1 MNVWLDKHKLEFL
14 KNKTTDPLFSK
25 CPPRLWIKTMQVFI
39 LLLWPVMGCKDR
51 VVVYRT
57 SRCNCIGV
65 MTDEFSTSEE
75 EVLKLWDLVFRG
87 KEVIKRVFAGDSV
100 SVCVW
105 RFLVRVFDI
114 IRRRDTWRRG
124 RVSNRKILFERLLG
138 LVGSHC
144 ERENKDLDVRADQTE
159 PWRLLRVRRYWVFI
173 GS

>member
-1 MNVWLDKHKLEFL
+1 
-14 KNKTTDPLFSK
+14 
-25 CPPRLWIKTMQVFI
+25 
-39 LLLWPVMGCKDR
+39 MGREDR

-57 SRCNCIGV
+57 SRRNRIGV

-75 EVLKLWDLVFRG
+75 EVFELWDLVFRR
-87 KEVIKRVFAGDSV
+87 EEIIKRVFTGDGV

-105 RFLVRVFDI
+105 RFLVGINRVFDI

-124 RVSNRKILFERLLG
+124 RVPNRKILFERLLG

-159 PWRLLRVRRYWVFI
+159 PWRF
-173 GS
+173 